1 MYFILGFI
9 TGLFAYINVYFWG
22 KIYREKKTNKP
33 TKQR

>member
-22 KIYREKKTNKP
+22 KIYREKKSKKLDKTH
-33 TKQR
+33 